1 MSAMYA
7 CMLMADYYYCTY
19 HLAWLLYIQ
28 VFTNTY
34 IEQFQKVITVINI
47 TRKMVLSNNLSLCRL
62 FALVFCLS
70 H

>member
-1 MSAMYA
+1 MYA
-7 CMLMADYYYCTY
+7 CMLMADYYYSTY

-28 VFTNTY
+28 VFTIYKY
-34 IEQFQKVITVINI
+34 IEQFQKVIKVINI

>member
-1 MSAMYA
+1 MYA
-7 CMLMADYYYCTY
+7 CMLMADFYYCTY

-28 VFTNTY
+28 VFTIYKY
-34 IEQFQKVITVINI
+34 IEQFQKVIKVINI